1 MLALACEHGLSGSIG
16 DDTAARL
23 DRDHPVDERQH
34 VRDAVLDHD
43 HRYIAALHDARDHLA
58 NRTRAVGVEV
68 RGGLV
73 EEQDARA
80 ERKDPGDREALLL
93 AARKRGGRA
102 VLAVR
107 EADVG
112 ERAVDARPDL
122 GGGDA
127 PVLETEGDVV
137 AGARHDELRVRVLE
151 HQTGI
156 ATDAE
161 LALLV
166 RSAGPVEQAGESLEE
181 RALPGARGSH

>member
-1 MLALACEHGLSGSIG
+1 M
-16 DDTAARL
+16 
-23 DRDHPVDERQH
+23 
-34 VRDAVLDHD
+34 
-43 HRYIAALHDARDHLA
+43 
-58 NRTRAVGVEV
+58 
-68 RGGLV
+68 
-73 EEQDARA
+73 
-80 ERKDPGDREALLL
+80 LL

-151 HQTGI
+151 HETGI

-166 RSAGPVEQAGESLEE
+166 RRAGPVEQAGESLEE
-181 RALPGARGSH
+181 RALPGARGSHQ